1 MDKILESQVTY
12 VNTNIFLEDTIE
24 DFKLKFTNLTDDE
37 LNCLFWLWEIK
48 FNEDRK
54 RDYINKMTT
63 KLGKDTMGNILAVDK
78 LTLFVFNK
86 HELIY
91 REIRNR
97 WLSKFVV

>member
-1 MDKILESQVTY
+1 M
-12 VNTNIFLEDTIE
+12 
-24 DFKLKFTNLTDDE
+24 TDEE

>member
-24 DFKLKFTNLTDDE
+24 DFKLKFTNLTDEE